1 MKKSRFKL
9 WLSAAR
15 PKTLAAAVVPVLV
28 GASLAWHDQLFRFDS
43 TFVALFCAFAIQI
56 GTNFANDYFDFIK
69 GADTDDRLG
78 FERATA
84 SGLIKPETM
93 KHATI
98 ATMLTAFF
106 AGLYLVWIGGWIVL
120 IIGLSSLLFGV
131 LYTGGPY
138 PLGYNG
144 LGDLFVFIFFG
155 FVAVMGTYYVNALE
169 WSILSFW
176 ASVPVGALCVNIL
189 VVNNLRDIDQDRIAK
204 KRTLGV
210 LFGEK
215 ALLVEYVAMLSL
227 SYLVPVALY
236 LFYSASIWIFLP
248 LLSLPEAYLLNQL
261 VWNNRDKRTLNNTLG
276 QTARLMLIFGI
287 LFSAGFIADYY
298 A

>member
-1 MKKSRFKL
+1 MTLTYYRH

-15 PKTLAAAVVPVLV
+15 PKTLAAAIVPVLV
-28 GASLAWHDQLFRFDS
+28 GASLAWHDQLFRIDT
-43 TFVALFCAFAIQI
+43 TFIALFCAFTIQI
-56 GTNFANDYFDFIK
+56 GTNFANDYFDFVK
-69 GADTDDRLG
+69 GADTKDRLG
-78 FERATA
+78 FVRASA
-84 SGLIKPETM
+84 SGLIKPKSM
-93 KHATI
+93 KIATI
-98 ATMLTAFF
+98 VTMLIAFI

-155 FVAVMGTYYVNALE
+155 FVAVMGTYYVNTLE
-169 WSILSFW
+169 WSVLSFW
-176 ASVPVGALCVNIL
+176 ASIPVGALCVNIL
-189 VVNNLRDIDQDRIAK
+189 VVNNLRDIDQDRVAN

-215 ALLVEYVAMLSL
+215 ALLTEYVTMLSI
-227 SYLVPVALY
+227 SYLSLIAIY
-236 LFYSASIWIFLP
+236 FMYSFSFWVFLP
-248 LLSLPEAYLLNQL
+248 LLSLPEAYRLTQL
-261 VWNNRDKRTLNNTLG
+261 VLNNRDKRTLNNTLG
-276 QTARLMLIFGI
+276 QTARLMFLFGI
-287 LFSAGFIADYY
+287 LFSAGFIIDFY